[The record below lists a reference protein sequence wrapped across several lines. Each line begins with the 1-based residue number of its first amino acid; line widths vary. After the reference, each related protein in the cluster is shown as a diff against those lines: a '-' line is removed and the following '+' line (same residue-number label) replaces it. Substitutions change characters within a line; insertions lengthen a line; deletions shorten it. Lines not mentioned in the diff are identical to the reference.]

1 MTFYR
6 EWLILIIQTT
16 ESKMQTYTIIIS
28 EEQLLLI
35 QKVIDQLPNNIYLEK
50 DEIEELSLISSMI
63 TDTIEEE
70 DKDIVQGF
78 CY

>member
-1 MTFYR
+1 
-6 EWLILIIQTT
+6 
-16 ESKMQTYTIIIS
+16 MQTYTIIIS

-50 DEIEELSLISSMI
+50 DEIEELSVISSMI

>member
-1 MTFYR
+1 
-6 EWLILIIQTT
+6 
-16 ESKMQTYTIIIS
+16 MQEYTIIIS

-35 QKVIDQLPNNIYLEK
+35 QKVINQLPNNIFLEK
-50 DEIEELSLISSMI
+50 EEVEELTLISEMI
-63 TDTIEEE
+63 TITIEEE

>member
-1 MTFYR
+1 
-6 EWLILIIQTT
+6 
-16 ESKMQTYTIIIS
+16 MQTYTIIIS

-35 QKVIDQLPNNIYLEK
+35 QKVINQDTDGIYLEK
-50 DEIEELSLISSMI
+50 DEVEELSLISSMI

>member
-1 MTFYR
+1 
-6 EWLILIIQTT
+6 
-16 ESKMQTYTIIIS
+16 MQTYTIIIS
-28 EEQLLLI
+28 EEQLVLI
-35 QKVIDQLPNNIYLEK
+35 QKLINQLPNNIYLEK

>member
-1 MTFYR
+1 
-6 EWLILIIQTT
+6 
-16 ESKMQTYTIIIS
+16 MQEYTIIIS

-35 QKVIDQLPNNIYLEK
+35 QKVINQLPNNIFAGTRPGALEK
-50 DEIEELSLISSMI
+50 EEVEELTLISEMI
-63 TDTIEEE
+63 TDTVNEE

>member
-1 MTFYR
+1 
-6 EWLILIIQTT
+6 
-16 ESKMQTYTIIIS
+16 MQEYTIIIS

-35 QKVIDQLPNNIYLEK
+35 QKVINQLPNNIFLEK
-50 DEIEELSLISSMI
+50 EEVEELTLISEMI
-63 TDTIEEE
+63 TTTIEEE

>member
-1 MTFYR
+1 
-6 EWLILIIQTT
+6 
-16 ESKMQTYTIIIS
+16 MQEYTIIIS

-35 QKVIDQLPNNIYLEK
+35 QKVILINQFQVINQLPDNIFLEK
-50 DEIEELSLISSMI
+50 EEVEELALISEMI
-63 TDTIEEE
+63 TDTVNEE

>member
-1 MTFYR
+1 
-6 EWLILIIQTT
+6 
-16 ESKMQTYTIIIS
+16 MQTYTIIIS
-28 EEQLLLI
+28 EEQLVLI

-50 DEIEELSLISSMI
+50 DEIEELSVISSMI

>member
-1 MTFYR
+1 MSNGDR
-6 EWLILIIQTT
+6 
-16 ESKMQTYTIIIS
+16 KMQTYTIIIS

-35 QKVIDQLPNNIYLEK
+35 KKVIDSLPNNIYLEN
-50 DEIEELSLISSMI
+50 EEVEELSLISEMI

-70 DKDIVQGF
+70 DKEVLHGF

>member
-1 MTFYR
+1 
-6 EWLILIIQTT
+6 
-16 ESKMQTYTIIIS
+16 MQEYTIIIS

-35 QKVIDQLPNNIYLEK
+35 QKVILINQLKVINQLPDNIFLEK
-50 DEIEELSLISSMI
+50 EEVEELALISEMI
-63 TDTIEEE
+63 TDTVNEE

>member
-1 MTFYR
+1 MK
-6 EWLILIIQTT
+6 E
-16 ESKMQTYTIIIS
+16 YTIIIS

-35 QKVIDQLPNNIYLEK
+35 QKVINQFPDNIFLEK
-50 DEIEELSLISSMI
+50 EEVEELALISEMI
-63 TDTIEEE
+63 TDTVNEE

>member
-1 MTFYR
+1 
-6 EWLILIIQTT
+6 
-16 ESKMQTYTIIIS
+16 MQTYTIIIS
-28 EEQLLLI
+28 EEQLVLI
-35 QKVIDQLPNNIYLEK
+35 QKLIDQLPNNIYLEK

>member
-1 MTFYR
+1 
-6 EWLILIIQTT
+6 
-16 ESKMQTYTIIIS
+16 MQEYTIIIS

-35 QKVIDQLPNNIYLEK
+35 QKVINQLPDNTFLQKE
-50 DEIEELSLISSMI
+50 EVEELTLISEMI
-63 TDTIEEE
+63 TETINEE

>member
-1 MTFYR
+1 
-6 EWLILIIQTT
+6 
-16 ESKMQTYTIIIS
+16 MQEYTIIIS

-35 QKVIDQLPNNIYLEK
+35 QKVINQFPDNIFLEK
-50 DEIEELSLISSMI
+50 EEVEELALISEMI
-63 TDTIEEE
+63 TDTVNEE

>member
-1 MTFYR
+1 
-6 EWLILIIQTT
+6 
-16 ESKMQTYTIIIS
+16 MQTYTIIIS

-35 QKVIDQLPNNIYLEK
+35 QKVINQLPNDIYLEK
-50 DEIEELSLISSMI
+50 DEIEELSLISTMI

>member
-1 MTFYR
+1 
-6 EWLILIIQTT
+6 
-16 ESKMQTYTIIIS
+16 MQEYTIIIS

-35 QKVIDQLPNNIYLEK
+35 QKVINQLPNNIYLEQ
-50 DEIEELSLISSMI
+50 EEVEELSLISEMI
-63 TDTIEEE
+63 TDTVEEE

>member
-1 MTFYR
+1 
-6 EWLILIIQTT
+6 
-16 ESKMQTYTIIIS
+16 MQTYTIIIS

-70 DKDIVQGF
+70 DKDIVHGF

>member
-1 MTFYR
+1 
-6 EWLILIIQTT
+6 
-16 ESKMQTYTIIIS
+16 MQTYTIIIS

>member
-1 MTFYR
+1 
-6 EWLILIIQTT
+6 
-16 ESKMQTYTIIIS
+16 MQEYTIIIS

-35 QKVIDQLPNNIYLEK
+35 QKVINQLPNNIFLEK
-50 DEIEELSLISSMI
+50 EEVEELALISEMI
-63 TDTIEEE
+63 TDTVNEE

>member
-1 MTFYR
+1 
-6 EWLILIIQTT
+6 
-16 ESKMQTYTIIIS
+16 MQTYTIIIS
-28 EEQLLLI
+28 EEQLVLI